1 MAYCGGMKKETMV
14 NNAPDVT
21 PKGRYTVKEA
31 ATKLGV
37 SITTVY
43 RYMENKVISCMIR
56 PNGQRVI
63 LGSEIM
69 RFWGGEYI

>member
-1 MAYCGGMKKETMV
+1 MV

-31 ATKLGV
+31 ATKLGI